1 VEEPAGTGRALEA
14 ARERIVMEAVVAV
27 VALIFV
33 LFVALGAY
41 ATVKVVGA
49 AKRGVDRTVAQ
60 ARRTVE
66 DSTLRAKTFAQPGP
80 QGEIAQLRLSLRTS
94 MRATQDA
101 LHAGVTEDESLKES
115 LALFER
121 LSAHGHELDGE
132 LKRLEREPDR
142 NRLTERL
149 PSLRER
155 TEQITKSADALRWAA
170 RDRAQRFGNDDLDS
184 LSTQIDMEAGALRH
198 WTTEP
203 SPTGTPIVFRPPR
216 GRPVRP
222 RGCPAPQQGCPA
234 RPQACLVRRPRDAGA
249 DLGTDAAPGL
259 VAGGAARPR
268 RSADLAGEPRVAQGR
283 GAHPGR
289 DRPAR
294 AATAAY
300 PWEKKPRPEST
311 T

>member
-1 VEEPAGTGRALEA
+1 
-14 ARERIVMEAVVAV
+14 MEAVVAI
-27 VALIFV
+27 VAVIFL
-33 LFVALGAY
+33 LFVALGVY

-66 DSTLRAKTFAQPGP
+66 DSTLKAKTFAQPGP
-80 QGEIAQLRLSLRTS
+80 LGQLAQLRLSLRTS
-94 MRATQDA
+94 MRATQEA
-101 LHAGVTEDESLKES
+101 LQAGVGEDESLKES
-115 LALFER
+115 LALFDR

-142 NRLTERL
+142 ARLAERL
-149 PSLRER
+149 PELRER

-170 RDRAQRFGNDDLDS
+170 RDRAQRFGGDDLES

-203 SPTGTPIVFRPPR
+203 SATGTT
-216 GRPVRP
+216 GS
-222 RGCPAPQQGCPA
+222 A
-234 RPQACLVRRPRDAGA
+234 AGSGSSA
-249 DLGTDAAPGL
+249 NASDGPSAGS
-259 VAGGAARPR
+259 AGGSP
-268 RSADLAGEPRVAQGR
+268 AGSSS
-283 GAHPGR
+283 
-289 DRPAR
+289 RPATGSSSAPPWPEAPSAAAGQQTWPDSPETRRAEEPTR
-294 AATAAY
+294 AAIDASRQRAAY